1 MHRAKKLLNNS
12 LKGKNSL
19 QCSLKKLNMRMD
31 PKLDSILF
39 KALENKDKTQM
50 KILLSLLMFAVR
62 IKFLKVSL
70 DNLFLFIKMSLLK
83 I

>member
-31 PKLDSILF
+31 LKLDSILF
-39 KALENKDKTQM
+39 KALENKDKTQIR
-50 KILLSLLMFAVR
+50 ILLNLLMFV
-62 IKFLKVSL
+62 IKNNF
-70 DNLFLFIKMSLLK
+70 
-83 I
+83 